1 MAVYAPEFIAKV
13 RRFMEIRER
22 RDEDAARA
30 KASEKEYRELEAE
43 VWEDLAP
50 DAEAED
56 QKLHGHKIPLGS
68 PWGTVTFEP
77 RETIYG
83 RIIDQEAAQ
92 DHYEQRAMIDEIV
105 VPKFAMARI
114 NEEVRAAH
122 EAGGSL
128 PPGTDFYA
136 KRFVAIRRPKS

>member
-1 MAVYAPEFIAKV
+1 MSVYSTEFIAKV
-13 RRFMEIRER
+13 RRFMEAREE
-22 RDEDAARA
+22 RDADAAKA
-30 KASEKEYRELEAE
+30 KASEKTYRELEAE

-50 DAEAED
+50 PAEAED
-56 QKLHGHKIPLGS
+56 QKLHAHKVPLGA

-83 RIIDQEAAQ
+83 RIIDPEAAQ
-92 DHYEQRAMIDEIV
+92 EHYEQRALIDEFV
-105 VPKFAMARI
+105 APKFVMGRI

-122 EAGGSL
+122 ENGGNL

-136 KRFVAIRRPKS
+136 KRFVAIRRPK